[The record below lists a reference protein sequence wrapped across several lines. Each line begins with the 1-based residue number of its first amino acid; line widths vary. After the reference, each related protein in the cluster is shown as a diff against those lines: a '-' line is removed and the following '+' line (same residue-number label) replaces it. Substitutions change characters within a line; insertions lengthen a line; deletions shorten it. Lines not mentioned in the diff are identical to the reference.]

1 MSESRCVT
9 LKSLS
14 KEESDELKRN
24 MDTRFSV
31 YAGLDDM
38 QRLVLGESIHILTP
52 VFSEKVEWNFP
63 KKNSYELQDFISFE
77 TDLYAELL
85 VERMTIDAYQ
95 MVIQQ
100 ILTALFVIKSYS
112 SKIVKRLEANN
123 QKNALRPP
131 IS

>member
-1 MSESRCVT
+1 MAESRRVT

-14 KEESDELKRN
+14 KEESDELKRS
-24 MDTRFSV
+24 MDSRFSV
-31 YAGLDDM
+31 YVGLDDM
-38 QRLVLGESIHILTP
+38 QRLVLGEFIYILTP
-52 VFSEKVEWNFP
+52 VFSGKVEWNFP

-85 VERMTIDAYQ
+85 VERLGIDAYQ
-95 MVIQQ
+95 MIIQQ

-123 QKNALRPP
+123 QKNALLPVN
-131 IS
+131 

>member
-1 MSESRCVT
+1 MSESRRVT

-24 MDTRFSV
+24 MDSRFSV

-52 VFSEKVEWNFP
+52 VFSARVEWNFP